1 MTLVSSTDLNSND
14 DDDFYFALLA
24 LFAQNPEEDDEISHV
39 QDDRYI
45 EELQLQEA
53 LMSTTHMK
61 NPDSISSSTVPQPQP
76 RPKDF
81 THETGQ
87 SSQSFCEICLE
98 RKEPN
103 EMFTVG
109 GCAHS
114 FCTECISMHVKTRLE
129 EGVTVIKCPAVSCRA
144 VLELD
149 ACRPVLPK
157 GVLDLWEKTLCV
169 KLIEEKDR
177 LYCPFRDCSAVLLN
191 DTGGEVIMES
201 ECPFCHRLFCA
212 QCKVPWHQGMDCK
225 EFQRLNEDER
235 GREDLTLR
243 SLAKEKKWGRCPR
256 CKYYVE
262 RTEGCPHITCRCGF
276 QFCYLCGAE
285 WTEDHGGCQ
294 GE

>member
-1 MTLVSSTDLNSND
+1 MTLASSTDLDSND
-14 DDDFYFALLA
+14 DDFCFALLA
-24 LFAQNPEEDDEISHV
+24 LFDENPEEDHEV
-39 QDDRYI
+39 QDDRFV
-45 EELQLQEA
+45 EELQLQVA
-53 LMSTTHMK
+53 LMFATQKK
-61 NPDSISSSTVPQPQP
+61 NSDSISSSSVPQPQLQPQPQP

-87 SSQSFCEICLE
+87 SSRSFCEICVE

-114 FCTECISMHVKTRLE
+114 FCTECISVHVKTRLE
-129 EGVTVIKCPAVSCRA
+129 EGVTVIRCPGVSCRA

-149 ACRPVLPK
+149 ACRSVLPK
-157 GVLDLWEKTLCV
+157 GVLDLWEKTL
-169 KLIEEKDR
+169 
-177 LYCPFRDCSAVLLN
+177 DCSAVLLN
-191 DTGGEVIMES
+191 DNGGEVITQS

-212 QCKVPWHQGMDCK
+212 QCNVPWHQGIDCK

-243 SLAKEKKWGRCPR
+243 KLAKENKWGRCPR

-276 QFCYLCGAE
+276 QFCYVCGAE